1 MYMNEILNRGIKYC
15 LVRDKFAYFSI
26 EDNSIFSGKQFV
38 FSFPDEKELRIWI
51 DEIESYEMIGN
62 TFLFRSKDY
71 IQWKLLQV
79 TFMEEVSFYG

>member
-1 MYMNEILNRGIKYC
+1 MLDLNTAFEDIKFC

-26 EDNSIFSGKQFV
+26 EENNIFSGKQFV

-51 DEIESYEMIGN
+51 DEIASYEMIEN
-62 TFLFRSKDY
+62 TFLFRSKEH

-79 TFMEEVSFYG
+79 TFMKEVSFYD